1 MLSQLLSKLFQ
12 TQSPTKSGQTSL
24 KSSESSVSLPAPLQG
39 SSNKAD
45 WISQAKQQIT
55 RHEGEVLHAYDDH
68 LGFATIGVGRLIDKR
83 KSGGITHDEAQYLLN
98 NDIATRVE
106 ALQAKLPWF
115 DSLPDVR
122 KGVLLNMSF
131 QLGIAGLL
139 GFGRTLEMVKMGDY
153 IGAADNMLKSKWAQ
167 QTPNRANE
175 LANQMRTNTWQSG

>member
-1 MLSQLLSKLFQ
+1 
-12 TQSPTKSGQTSL
+12 
-24 KSSESSVSLPAPLQG
+24 
-39 SSNKAD
+39 
-45 WISQAKQQIT
+45 
-55 RHEGEVLHAYDDH
+55 
-68 LGFATIGVGRLIDKR
+68 LGYLTLGVGRLIDKR
-83 KSGGITHDEAQYLLN
+83 KGGGITHDEAQYLLN

-106 ALQAKLPWF
+106 ALQAKLPYF
-115 DSLPDVR
+115 DSLSDVR

-167 QTPNRANE
+167 QTPARANE